1 MTEVASYTAYRIAIL
16 DRVRTTSLLMV
27 PVFAT
32 AIGVGFARPAA
43 AVAPPP
49 DGTYRMIE
57 EGAGEITWTMS
68 AVCVQ
73 ASGTRIQSDYTDPI
87 IQADG
92 CTLAV
97 TSATPDI
104 LKHSDRLQNYST
116 PAKLVDDQWTFIH
129 ARPQGMTCPD
139 GTFAPSQEKYV
150 FNDETLT
157 GVHTTMHSAVC
168 GGQPGMTKKPFSL
181 QFVKPLDVPVD
192 RFPLYCDGF
201 AHCW

>member
-1 MTEVASYTAYRIAIL
+1 M
-16 DRVRTTSLLMV
+16 RTTSLLMA

-32 AIGVGFARPAA
+32 AMGVGFAGPAA
-43 AVAPPP
+43 AVAPPA

-57 EGAGEITWTMS
+57 DGAAEVTWTIS

-73 ASGTRIQSDYTDPI
+73 ASGTRVQSDYTDPT

-92 CTLAV
+92 CTLTV

-104 LKHSDRLQNYST
+104 VKHSDRLQNFST
-116 PAKLVDDQWTFIH
+116 PARLVDDQWTFLH
-129 ARPQGMTCPD
+129 AHPQGMTCPD
-139 GTFAPSQEKYV
+139 GSYAPTQEKYV
-150 FNDETLT
+150 FNDETLAGT
-157 GVHTTMHSAVC
+157 HTTIHSAVC

-181 QFVKPLDVPVD
+181 QFVKPLEVPVE
-192 RFPLYCDGF
+192 RFPQYCDGF